1 MARLIRSFELG
12 YRYEQ
17 EQNKIKLN
25 GNVHWKDSQR
35 LMAELDGSTEEHD
48 NVKEWRANCGI
59 SSSIHDILSTTVNV
73 THKVIGWET
82 ANTRLLVKYHPDKV
96 INAWSIWHLDKKS
109 DDVFNLTGNLHLE
122 SPVTR
127 YKVSDM
133 KCQLQVLPNWK
144 FLGAANLDLDVK
156 TYTGKLIGD
165 LHRLK
170 ESMVEFNVTTP
181 LEKFSLVR
189 GRFGLSESNRHIVAE
204 VTTPASVIGFEILC
218 QFITPIYNFNVL
230 LSLATPLEILQRLLL
245 VAKLNNREADFRV
258 GYNRILA
265 GFQGIWHYRNIT
277 DFHYSYVL
285 FTPVEGFEENGIVAK
300 LIVARDKNES
310 VDIDTEFSIRMSDK
324 KYADVKIGVRA
335 KAGPKPAPIT
345 IPIIITGNQTNIDE
359 VKNDGSKELTENE
372 DNVEKD
378 ELDQFED
385 YEEQSSLHWHGEFE
399 VCVIIIEPIVGE
411 LDIDNEG
418 PTYKV
423 AAVLGSF
430 DDKKILLHDTFWM
443 EDLFNMRNKLNLV
456 VPFGFVNEI
465 VCSNAFIVD
474 LEKLIYRMEA
484 TVEVKKNVTWYETGV
499 LAIYTYRS
507 ESEEQVL
514 ELNMKTPIE
523 SLKFININSS
533 LRVSGSL
540 YRPKFSVRAPD
551 SAIDVNGF
559 LETKESLMDT
569 LIVIKVDTPL
579 LKIPK
584 STITAKRE
592 FTVEKRYAQI
602 SCNVAEPSG
611 LSFLSSWHATK
622 DEIKAFVLFN
632 SWIESLKN
640 IKVHVSYHP
649 NTTANNGTA
658 NLEVLAKLLDRQYKL
673 LGNYSGDRIQ
683 SEFYTPAS
691 NGKPH
696 LQFHGNTM
704 KESDSIHKL
713 NGQLLNHMT
722 SKVSTVFGTIELTQ
736 NGSLHTVEVTIQ
748 PKEAEIGQ
756 NDSLLLKLKKE
767 KYGLNAALIGHPING
782 SLDANFVNPLNWDVR
797 ARANFDKISTV
808 EGQVQF
814 ITFMNVQVNGNTTLY
829 VHAETPLPDIRNV
842 TLTGSMLMSNN
853 SGDIRAS
860 GWLNEY
866 TRYTILQWKLIYMA
880 DMFGRVLIGYEG
892 PTDLDNRLVDTRLF
906 FKNPRQAFKNVD
918 VGFDLDVDREKWK
931 FAANATVG
939 FRNHENIDGVFTVRL
954 PPPDNDDHRL
964 LISYHANGG
973 FKDVSY
979 VIGYNC
985 LRAKTNYASDGSVC
999 LFTFFYLVSLN
1010 I

>member
-1 MARLIRSFELG
+1 MVGLIRSFELG

-602 SCNVAEPSG
+602 SCNVAEPAG

-696 LQFHGNTM
+696 LQFHGNTI

-782 SLDANFVNPLNWDVR
+782 SLDANFVNTLNWDVR

-999 LFTFFYLVSLN
+999 LSTFFYLVFLN